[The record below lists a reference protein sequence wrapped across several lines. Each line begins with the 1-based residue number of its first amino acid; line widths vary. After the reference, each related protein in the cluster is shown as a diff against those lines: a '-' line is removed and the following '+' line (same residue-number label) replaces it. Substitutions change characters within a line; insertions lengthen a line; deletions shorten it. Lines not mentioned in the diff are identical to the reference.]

1 MEILQ
6 RKMQGDTVRYR
17 FFFIE
22 RQNAFSIKLKKAERY
37 KYVTLQFPLG
47 GHGDRFTK
55 LLAKLFMN
63 VVMYVFL
70 VLLLLTFNIFR
81 ALL

>member
-22 RQNAFSIKLKKAERY
+22 RQML
-37 KYVTLQFPLG
+37 FPL
-47 GHGDRFTK
+47 
-55 LLAKLFMN
+55 N
-63 VVMYVFL
+63 
-70 VLLLLTFNIFR
+70 
-81 ALL
+81 